1 MGRISKYHYA
11 LGLEVST
18 YTVVAFKVNVRLVE
32 NSVNSHDGR
41 VNVVK
46 VINQYSINGT
56 TFTVDK
62 TSRAKN
68 PSHVVL

>member
-1 MGRISKYHYA
+1 MRW
-11 LGLEVST
+11 LEVLT

-46 VINQYSINGT
+46 VITQYKINGT
-56 TFTVDK
+56 TFTVNK
-62 TSRAKN
+62 TSRAKS
-68 PSHVVL
+68 PTHVVL